1 MIVVIFDIIGIT
13 SYDNTKLLLK
23 KELQLNTD
31 FYWFMD
37 KFLLNVSNFDY
48 YSEKIKIS
56 KVLINQKIF
65 RRYNGKADFQIWDY
79 ELR

>member
-56 KVLINQKIF
+56 KVLINQKMF
-65 RRYNGKADFQIWDY
+65 RRYNGKTDFQIWDY